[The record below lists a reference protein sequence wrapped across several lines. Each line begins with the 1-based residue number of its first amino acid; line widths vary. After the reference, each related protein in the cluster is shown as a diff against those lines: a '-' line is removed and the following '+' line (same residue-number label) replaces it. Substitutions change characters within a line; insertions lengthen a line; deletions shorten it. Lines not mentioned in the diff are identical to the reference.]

1 MTTQELKD
9 YFKRL
14 AKVYLK
20 EAGTDM
26 NKLVEQALESG
37 REDFLGAAPW
47 AFKERHDTITTTA
60 STEAV
65 NLPDDFEGLIS
76 VIEKD
81 TNWGRKLQKYTP
93 DEYDR
98 LVPDSAGQS
107 NNTPYAYKVYF
118 DGSDDVWKLALYPT
132 SSSAVTLY
140 LTYHT
145 MEEDGEIPNKYI
157 GGLTAG
163 IAQYLFM
170 PGSERWTGA
179 YNAFMSQIARLKLVD
194 NPDVESISKM
204 LDSSD
209 APNLNIDN
217 WFEEYVAGRT

>member
-1 MTTQELKD
+1 MTTKELEA
-9 YFKRL
+9 YFLRL

-26 NKLVEQALESG
+26 SKLVKQAIESG
-37 REDFLGAAPW
+37 RDDFWGAVPW
-47 AFKERHDTITTTA
+47 AFKESHATITA
-60 STEAV
+60 KGSTEAV
-65 NLPDDFEGLIS
+65 DLPDDFEGLVS

-81 TNWGRKLQKYTP
+81 TTWGRKLQKYTP

-107 NNTPYAYKVYF
+107 TNTPTSYKVYY
-118 DGSDDVWKLALYPT
+118 DGSDEVWRLALYPT
-132 SSSAVTLY
+132 PSAATTLY

-145 MEEDGEIPNKYI
+145 IEQSGEIPDKYI

-163 IAQYLFM
+163 IAKYLFM

-179 YNAFMSQIARLKLVD
+179 YNAFVAEIARLKQID
-194 NPDVESISKM
+194 NPDVESIGRF
-204 LDSSD
+204 LDSSNEPIVWD
-209 APNLNIDN
+209 
-217 WFEEYVAGRT
+217 FEEYMAGRT

>member
-1 MTTQELKD
+1 MTLKKLEN
-9 YFKRL
+9 YFLRL

-20 EAGTDM
+20 ETGTDM
-26 NKLVEQALESG
+26 DKLVKQALVSG

-47 AFKERHDTITTTA
+47 AFKEKHDTITTTA
-60 STEAV
+60 STETV
-65 NLPDDFEGLIS
+65 DLPEDFEGLIS

-81 TNWGRKLQKYTP
+81 TTWGRKLQKYTP

-118 DGSDDVWKLALYPT
+118 DGSDEKWKLALYPT

-145 MEEDGEIPNKYI
+145 IEEGGEIPSKYI

-163 IAQYLFM
+163 VAQYLFM
-170 PGSERWTGA
+170 PGSTEWTGA

-194 NPDVESISKM
+194 NPDVESIGRM
-204 LDSSD
+204 LDGGNEIVEWD
-209 APNLNIDN
+209 
-217 WFEEYVAGRT
+217 FEEYIAGRT